1 MSADTPES
9 EGEDVE
15 SSEGAG
21 AADGADEAEDAD
33 EPDGAERTEEAEDAE
48 RADEAESAEETGE
61 TGSAEAAEGSGS
73 DPEDLPLLLE
83 RVREGVDAVKR
94 AVVEGETGDL
104 LELADDLWEVLD
116 ELEDVLRTIDF
127 EQLPEAIDVEELP
140 DAVDVEDI
148 PEGLF
153 DEDESAVDLRDL
165 RDAVNL
171 RELWRAVDLLALR
184 DEKQDLEAAVD
195 DLSDDDDEAD
205 GEDDDLI
212 ENPIGTGEGARVQ
225 FGAEARRAVIEEKV
239 HSAVGTFRD
248 ALLATHSGLRRIYEA
263 NQEKLGQ
270 SGHQPDSLNP
280 TAASTMPPGPLPN
293 SASSRASTVP
303 AQVKYS
309 KVEPHRRIYGRRF
322 AEVRDRETDDA
333 DDNASD
339 AADADGT
346 DEEVSSDR

>member
-21 AADGADEAEDAD
+21 AVDGADEAEGAD
-33 EPDGAERTEEAEDAE
+33 ETDG
-48 RADEAESAEETGE
+48 AESAEETGG

-73 DPEDLPLLLE
+73 DPEDLPLLLGQ
-83 RVREGVDAVKR
+83 VREGVDAVKR

-165 RDAVNL
+165 HDAVNL

-195 DLSDDDDEAD
+195 DISDDDEAD
-205 GEDDDLI
+205 EEDDDLI

-333 DDNASD
+333 DDSASD